1 MKNVNGI
8 EEEILRYIEAN
19 PTGVNIQ
26 DIHEST
32 GRARNTISKY
42 LTALELK
49 EKVRVKT
56 LGRNK
61 IYLSVNRNFIPKR
74 IVQSF
79 MKGVLSSLK
88 KRFPKIGPIIKEMGK
103 EISGSLYQSL
113 PKSLMKELESLR
125 NEGDKKKILE
135 SFEDIY
141 PNFDL
146 FQDSYEI
153 HAVEIDEEKQNA
165 VYRFK
170 HSEFIG
176 VTDDFSYYFHAMCGV
191 LEGFARDQLDTAITC
206 QVKNMHVEPDDEK
219 ESYVDISLQFN

>member
-1 MKNVNGI
+1 MKDVNGI
-8 EEEILRYIEAN
+8 EEEILNYIEVN

-26 DIHEST
+26 DIHEAT

-49 EKVRVKT
+49 EKVQVKT

-61 IYLSVNRNFIPKR
+61 IYLSANRNFIPKR

-88 KRFPKIGPIIKEMGK
+88 RRFPDMGSLIKEMGK

-125 NEGDKKKILE
+125 NEGNRTRILE

-146 FQDSYEI
+146 FQDSYTI
-153 HAVEIDEEKQNA
+153 NAVEIDEQDHKA

-170 HSEFIG
+170 NSEFIG
-176 VTDDFSYYFHAMCGV
+176 ETEDFSYYFHAMCGV
-191 LEGFARDQLDTAITC
+191 LEGFARDQLDTMITC
-206 QVKNMHVEPDDEK
+206 NVENVQIERNEK
-219 ESYVDISLQFN
+219 DSYVDISVQFN